1 MFQEV
6 YLTEDVVSQKIHYAH
21 IFQTDRIGPV
31 YYKMGSHNRCRVSLQ
46 RCYVGGRM
54 EQIQT
59 NSWIQIVS
67 LLWKINLI
75 ENCAR
80 AIKWNFHHLKF
91 ILLSFYYS
99 LERELTLSDF
109 KFIYFMEWFHRIWGR
124 CVGTVFAIPAL
135 VFWRK
140 GWIAPNMKAK
150 VLILGGLIATEVLT
164 TLLFP
169 FFMQL

>member
-1 MFQEV
+1 MK
-6 YLTEDVVSQKIHYAH
+6 LLLPKIYT
-21 IFQTDRIGPV
+21 FP
-31 YYKMGSHNRCRVSLQ
+31 
-46 RCYVGGRM
+46 
-54 EQIQT
+54 
-59 NSWIQIVS
+59 
-67 LLWKINLI
+67 
-75 ENCAR
+75 
-80 AIKWNFHHLKF
+80 
-91 ILLSFYYS
+91 FYYS

-164 TLLFP
+164 TLLFT
-169 FFMQL
+169 FFHAII